1 MAEVNASIPLA
12 GNPVQAPDLLGQ
24 YQQAQQIGLNQQAMQ
39 QNQQALD
46 INKMKMQEQQAE
58 AEAFK
63 GADFSSPEGRN
74 ATLVQ
79 LMQKAPNA
87 GLALMKQFSEIDKN
101 QAQAKHWVSQASKED
116 LETTSLKQKAVASAA
131 LPAWNA
137 YQAALAAGKPDQVAR
152 AEADKL
158 MPEAIS
164 SLSQSGALS
173 QDEIATLPRV
183 FDPNKIGGFLMSSGL
198 TSKMIEDRLHQA
210 QTSSAEATAA
220 EKKDKMEHPEKYEK
234 PRRATPQLLE
244 DAEGNVK
251 SVNPETGEVKDIP
264 GAKGMHKPGTSG
276 ASKQK
281 ANIRAASVATA
292 TTNSLRLLDDIEKE
306 YGDKA
311 TTSIMFGDQPKSIA
325 GRAVSAVEKKFVD
338 PKTLKLD
345 ARANAFIDEAG
356 PAFTG
361 GLRVNST
368 FREFLLHQLPQYG
381 DPPEVAQEKWKNFR
395 ENIKGA
401 NNTFMKAYS
410 GNPDYWSKDTEG
422 KTVDPASDPNFFKG
436 GTQPTDTS
444 AAPASKPQARPNPG
458 EERGGWVFQGGDP
471 NVQANWKKKGQ

>member
-1 MAEVNASIPLA
+1 MAQVDASIPLS
-12 GNPVQAPDLLGQ
+12 GNPVQAPDLIGQ
-24 YQQAQQIGLNQQAMQ
+24 YQGAQQIGLNQQAMQ
-39 QNQQALD
+39 QNQQALE

-63 GADFSSPEGRN
+63 GADFSTPEGRN
-74 ATLVQ
+74 AALISV
-79 LMQKAPNA
+79 MQKAPQA
-87 GLALMKQFSEIDKN
+87 GMALMKQFSEMDKN
-101 QAQAKHWVSQASKED
+101 QAQAKHWVSQAKKED
-116 LETTSLKQKAVASAA
+116 LESTALKQKAVASAA

-137 YQAALAAGKPDQVAR
+137 YQEALKQGKPDQVAR

-158 MPEAIS
+158 MPDAIA
-164 SLSQSGALS
+164 SLTSSGALS
-173 QDEIATLPRV
+173 PDEVASIPRV
-183 FDPNKIGGFLMSSGL
+183 FDPTKVGAFLMSTGL
-198 TSKMIEDRLHQA
+198 TSKMIEDRLHEAQA
-210 QTSSAEATAA
+210 GSAEATAA

-276 ASKQK
+276 AAKQK

-292 TTNSLRLLDDIEKE
+292 TNNSLRLLDSIEKE
-306 YGDKA
+306 YGDTA
-311 TTSIMFGDQPKSIA
+311 TTSILFGDQPKSVA
-325 GRAVSAVEKKFVD
+325 GRALSAVEKKFVD
-338 PKTLKLD
+338 DKKLKLD

-381 DPPEVAQEKWKNFR
+381 DPPEVAKEKWKNFR
-395 ENIKGA
+395 ENIQGA

-410 GNPDYWSKDTEG
+410 GNPDYWSKDSEG
-422 KTVDPASDPNFFKG
+422 KVVDPASDPDFFKG
-436 GTQPTDTS
+436 GSAPPDTS
-444 AAPASKPQARPNPG
+444 AAPANKPLARPQAG
-458 EERGGWVFQGGDP
+458 EERNGYIFQGGDP
-471 NVQANWKKKGQ
+471 NVQANWKKK